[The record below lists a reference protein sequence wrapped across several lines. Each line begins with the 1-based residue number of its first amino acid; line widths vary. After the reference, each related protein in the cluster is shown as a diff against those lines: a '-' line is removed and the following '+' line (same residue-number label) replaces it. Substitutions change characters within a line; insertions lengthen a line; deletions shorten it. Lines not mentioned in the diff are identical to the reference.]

1 MSVQVETLSPFQKRL
16 SFQVESAEVAKRL
29 DEAYK
34 QLGLRVSIPGF
45 RRGHVPRKV
54 LEQRYAK
61 NIQGDVASDLVN
73 RRYRE
78 AVVGMDVLG
87 QPELERG
94 ELQPGKNFEFA
105 VLVQVRPEVAIDGY
119 KGLKV
124 EFPTVEV
131 TDAQVDALVQGRLAQ
146 QTRLVEVE
154 EARAVQAGDL
164 ALTEV
169 TLIEDGAEKVL
180 EGGTMINTAGD
191 RYYGGIESLLVGT
204 MKGATNQ
211 GTVTFGENVLL
222 PGIKGRTVEVKVK
235 VLGIQISKTPDL
247 TDALAAE
254 MGFEGGV
261 EAMRAALR
269 MEEEGRATEGA
280 RNVARV
286 NLLQTL
292 TNANPVPVPP
302 AMIDGHLQLLL
313 EELRIQAAYRGRDP
327 RSLRYSEAQMADL
340 RQRAEFAARA
350 SLLLEAVARNEG
362 IKVSNADLDA
372 KYQEIADMRGQRV
385 EAIRGYFQKDNAV
398 EELRKRLLEEKTL
411 EWLLE
416 ASELV
421 APSGAP
427 AADAAP
433 AAVEAPAVEEKP
445 KKAAKAKAKKDE
457 AAEAA
462 PAAVEA
468 PAAEEKPK
476 KTTKAKAKKADE

>member
-16 SFQVESAEVAKRL
+16 SFQVESTEVAKRL
-29 DEAYK
+29 DEAYQ

-61 NIQGDVASDLVN
+61 NIQSDVAQELVN
-73 RRYRE
+73 RRFRE
-78 AVVGMDVLG
+78 AALGMDILG

-94 ELQPGKNFEFA
+94 ELQPGRAFAFA
-105 VLVQVRPEVAIDGY
+105 VLVQVRPEVTIDGY
-119 KGLKV
+119 KGLSV

-131 TDAQVDALVQGRLAQ
+131 PDAQIEALVQGRLAQ

-154 EARAVQAGDL
+154 EDRAVQAGDL

-169 TLIEDGAEKVL
+169 TLIEDGTEKVL

-191 RYYGGIESLLVGT
+191 RYYGGIESLLIGM

-211 GTVTFGENVLL
+211 GSVAFGENVLL
-222 PGIKGRTVEVKVK
+222 PGIKGRTVEVRVR
-235 VLGIQISKTPDL
+235 VLGIQVSKTPDL
-247 TDALAAE
+247 TDSLAAE
-254 MGFEGGV
+254 MGFDGGI

-327 RSLRYSEAQMADL
+327 RSLRYSDAQMADL

-350 SLLLEAVARNEG
+350 SLLLEAVARNES

-416 ASELV
+416 ASDLV
-421 APSGAP
+421 APS
-427 AADAAP
+427 AAP
-433 AAVEAPAVEEKP
+433 AAIESAPTPEVEAPAVEAKP
-445 KKAAKAKAKKDE
+445 KKAAKAKKDE

-462 PAAVEA
+462 PAEA
-468 PAAEEKPK
+468 TAAAEEKPK
-476 KTTKAKAKKADE
+476 KATKAKAKKADE